1 MSYLVAQYLAKY
13 PAGHLSKILM
23 KMFRRQK
30 LGLKLTSILKDILNE
45 LEDSKAS
52 DIVSINISKKTSLAD
67 YLVFATGT
75 SNRHINS
82 ISQSVNKKLKK
93 LNIKNPSIEGSND
106 SGWVVI
112 DSGDVIVH
120 LFKDE
125 IRKFYNLEN
134 MWSTEIE

>member
-1 MSYLVAQYLAKY
+1 MNYPVAQYLAKY

>member
-1 MSYLVAQYLAKY
+1 MNYPVAQYLPKY

-52 DIVSINISKKTSLAD
+52 DIVSINISTKTSLAD

>member
-1 MSYLVAQYLAKY
+1 
-13 PAGHLSKILM
+13 M

-134 MWSTEIE
+134 MWSTEICLLYTSPSPRDS

>member
-1 MSYLVAQYLAKY
+1 MNYPVAQYLAMC

-23 KMFRRQK
+23 KMFHRQK

>member
-1 MSYLVAQYLAKY
+1 
-13 PAGHLSKILM
+13 M

-30 LGLKLTSILKDILNE
+30 LGLKLPSILKDILNE

>member
-1 MSYLVAQYLAKY
+1 MNYPVAQYLPEY

-75 SNRHINS
+75 SNRHFNS

>member
-1 MSYLVAQYLAKY
+1 MNYPVVQYLPKC

>member
-1 MSYLVAQYLAKY
+1 MNYPVAQYLAMC

>member
-1 MSYLVAQYLAKY
+1 MNYLEAQYLAKY

>member
-1 MSYLVAQYLAKY
+1 MNYPVAQYLPKY
-13 PAGHLSKILM
+13 PAGHLLKILM

>member
-1 MSYLVAQYLAKY
+1 
-13 PAGHLSKILM
+13 
-23 KMFRRQK
+23 MFRRQK
-30 LGLKLTSILKDILNE
+30 LGLKLTSVLRDILNE

-52 DIVSINISKKTSLAD
+52 NIVSINISKKTSLAD

-82 ISQSVNKKLKK
+82 ISQSVSKKLKK
-93 LNIKNPSIEGSND
+93 LKIKNPSIEGSNN
-106 SGWVVI
+106 SGWVII

>member
-1 MSYLVAQYLAKY
+1 MIYQRAQYLEKF
-13 PAGHLSKILM
+13 PAGHLFKILM
-23 KMFRRQK
+23 KMYLRQK
-30 LGLKLTSILKDILNE
+30 LGLKLTNILKDILNE
-45 LEDSKAS
+45 LEDSKAT

-93 LNIKNPSIEGSND
+93 LNIKNPSIEGDND

-112 DSGDVIVH
+112 DSGDVILH

-134 MWSTEIE
+134 MWSSEIE

>member
-1 MSYLVAQYLAKY
+1 MNCPVAQYLPKY
-13 PAGHLSKILM
+13 PAGHLSKISM

>member
-1 MSYLVAQYLAKY
+1 M
-13 PAGHLSKILM
+13 
-23 KMFRRQK
+23 
-30 LGLKLTSILKDILNE
+30 
-45 LEDSKAS
+45 S
-52 DIVSINISKKTSLAD
+52 DITLGIIGGGQLGSMLAISA
-67 YLVFATGT
+67 
-75 SNRHINS
+75 
-82 ISQSVNKKLKK
+82 KK
-93 LNIKNPSIEGSND
+93 LNIKTPSIEGSND

>member
-1 MSYLVAQYLAKY
+1 MNYLAAQYLAKY

-112 DSGDVIVH
+112 DSGDIIVH

>member
-1 MSYLVAQYLAKY
+1 MYYTVAQYLPKY

>member
-1 MSYLVAQYLAKY
+1 
-13 PAGHLSKILM
+13 
-23 KMFRRQK
+23 MFRRQK

-125 IRKFYNLEN
+125 IRRFYNLEN

>member
-1 MSYLVAQYLAKY
+1 MCIRDRKY

>member
-1 MSYLVAQYLAKY
+1 MNYPVVQYLPKY